1 MQVVDVRTTVVGAP
15 WRDLTFVELV
25 TDSGLTGV
33 GEVRM
38 VNKTETLV
46 ACIRELAG
54 RYVIGTDPFEVERLT
69 WNIQW
74 AEYGRAGEVAQSTL
88 SAFEVACWD
97 LMGQH
102 LGVPVWTLLGGRFN
116 DRIPAYANGWY
127 QGDREPSVFS
137 ELARGVTASGY
148 RALKVDPFGGATI
161 ELSDKD
167 LRHALSLVEAVRE
180 AIGPDRELMIEMHGR
195 FAPDVAARVAVA
207 VEPYHPAWIEEPV
220 SPDNTP
226 GLRRVRAATHLPIA
240 TGERLHSLGEFRP
253 ALRRRPGRCRPGR
266 PHALRRLRE
275 HEAPGGLGVRLPAA
289 VGAAQ
294 RVRTGRHDGEPAP
307 GGLHAELSDPR
318 ALQRLRGPMGVPTG
332 RSATADRRRWVLQHP
347 RPPGLGRHARP

>member
-1 MQVVDVRTTVVGAP
+1 MRVVDVRTTVVGAP

-46 ACIRELAG
+46 ACIRELAD

-97 LMGQH
+97 LIGQH

-127 QGDREPSVFS
+127 QGDREPSVFA
-137 ELARGVTASGY
+137 ELARGVPRAGY

-167 LRHALSLVEAVRE
+167 LRQALVAGGGRPGSDRAGPGADDRDARAVR
-180 AIGPDRELMIEMHGR
+180 A
-195 FAPDVAARVAVA
+195 
-207 VEPYHPAWIEEPV
+207 
-220 SPDNTP
+220 
-226 GLRRVRAATHLPIA
+226 
-240 TGERLHSLGEFRP
+240 
-253 ALRRRPGRCRPGR
+253 RRRRTRRGRRG
-266 PHALRRLRE
+266 AVSTRR
-275 HEAPGGLGVRLPAA
+275 G
-289 VGAAQ
+289 
-294 RVRTGRHDGEPAP
+294 
-307 GGLHAELSDPR
+307 S
-318 ALQRLRGPMGVPTG
+318 
-332 RSATADRRRWVLQHP
+332 RSR
-347 RPPGLGRHARP
+347 